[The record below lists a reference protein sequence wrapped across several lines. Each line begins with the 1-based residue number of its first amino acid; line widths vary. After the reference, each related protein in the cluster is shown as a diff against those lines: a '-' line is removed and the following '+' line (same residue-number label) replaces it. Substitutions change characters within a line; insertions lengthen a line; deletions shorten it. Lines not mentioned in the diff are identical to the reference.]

1 MDQILPNEI
10 LAQICGY
17 ERMVFRY
24 VNKFLHNEYLIN
36 DKAIYKKIIIKDTDY
51 SFRLDIM
58 TTWYEFAEYKN
69 VKLKR
74 YIAKTMLR
82 NYRDDLNSIY
92 NCAVGLKWQRFYN
105 RIRGFWW
112 PDITKVDSRDW
123 IRIG

>member
-92 NCAVGLKWQRFYN
+92 NYAVGLKWQRFYN

-112 PDITKVDSRDW
+112 PDITKVDSRGW